1 MFPTYGFLQIK
12 TLCLPKQSLLNTMK
26 KYSNIYLQL
35 PDFGK
40 FSI

>member
-1 MFPTYGFLQIK
+1 MFPKYDFLQIK
-12 TLCLPKQSLLNTMK
+12 TLCPLKQSLLNTMK
-26 KYSNIYLQL
+26 KYSKIYLQL

>member
-1 MFPTYGFLQIK
+1 MFPEYDFLQVKI
-12 TLCLPKQSLLNTMK
+12 LCPLKQSLLNTMN